1 MDTFSIDENGK
12 FLLNFSWGV
21 VVDLESLFA
30 KIKNFHLKQNEEK
43 KFEFKVIKGNQQKFT
58 VRKNANSYELR
69 KYIRNKTEYQAIDL
83 FEKVNLIKEDKIYP
97 IYSEL
102 QVEYLIEN
110 ILKLK
115 ENECKYY
122 LIEQDKNVKQIKLED
137 FENYPDRK
145 IEIVNYKNEF
155 DNIFKR
161 IKRGEK
167 QLNNLT
173 LNYDG
178 IFDENELED
187 KVFDGEGRKQFQEEL
202 DALYTSKEEKFKYY
216 CGQSGIGK
224 TVSLLDYRYKTD
236 HNILYLNMNFLFK
249 KKNFLTD
256 FHQALKNELL
266 YLFDSYDN
274 YNAFIKENEKAI
286 FLSSFE
292 NADLNKLKCTIIE
305 KLIEKLLSYYKNNL
319 LKIMIIIDQYIKKYD
334 YGLTDN
340 LEKYTKSDKYKKTI
354 KFVCCCSTDEID
366 VRENMHNSIFDKK
379 DEKKKFISINNLTKI
394 DLSFLTEKQK
404 EVFEMFGN
412 SPKYFYRIKNTKDEE
427 LNSLI
432 ETLKEEIY
440 KKIKNSIKKLNIE
453 NEVIYGLLIVMY
465 NINKKIDKAKL
476 KSLFKYI
483 FLKYI
488 TITPFNKKE
497 KNFINFWEEEEKD
510 FILNYS
516 FPIIKSVFRMVLKEY
531 KKKEYKQHLIDCTE
545 AEEGYVLEHLIYL
558 SLESGEKP
566 FMEKL
571 NIFKSYE
578 IDQVFCLSKFYLDE
592 SEKEK
597 LLNSNRADYI
607 KGLFEKGKNYH
618 LYQKNESGPKFDGAL
633 LISTHKNII
642 EEEDNK
648 INLEENNSDD
658 TKKEYDLIIYQST
671 KKKVKNRVDNNFV
684 NKNKDMIKK
693 NIELLFNI
701 KIRKLN
707 FIYILEYEKK
717 DNSLMTFCELIENQ
731 ISYIFYSLENNKFVN
746 INGEEVRINKYIAD
760 IRPYKNFIEY
770 ININNERNEKALKQ
784 MISKVPIEFD
794 IEKGDKLL
802 TKKRKRDEDKKER
815 KKINNFL
822 CFYDSD
828 SKLILDNEINMVGK
842 TKYESSVSDNKKNF
856 FNDFVVEEDEEDN
869 DNKISE
875 NPSNIENP
883 DNNKDELIKD
893 IIYKGR
899 HTNEFSQEYNKK
911 MKNIILKMYSGQ
923 KEFETF
929 NNKNMISFYSGIC
942 EINIL
947 NNLVNFPFYYLY
959 RNKNTK
965 DIKIFIRDNNKSTI
979 FNYQD
984 ENKINDCDYIKE
996 IDSMMNVE
1004 KFNKDHL
1011 IMSCFVVDQELKR
1024 EAKLKID
1031 ENYEYS

>member
-1 MDTFSIDENGK
+1 MYVFSRDENGK
-12 FLLNFSWGV
+12 FLLNFCGNI

-30 KIKNFHLKQNEEK
+30 KIKSFPLKQNEEK
-43 KFEFKVIKGNQQKFT
+43 EFEFEDIKGNQQKFT
-58 VRKNANSYELR
+58 VKKNANSYEL
-69 KYIRNKTEYQAIDL
+69 KKNIRNKSEYQSIDL
-83 FEKVNLIKEDKIYP
+83 YEKVNLVKEDKIYP

-122 LIEQDKNVKQIKLED
+122 LIEEDKNLKQIKLED

-145 IEIVNYKNEF
+145 IEIVNYKYEF

-161 IKRGEK
+161 IKSEEK
-167 QLNNLT
+167 KLINLT

-202 DALYTSKEEKFKYY
+202 DALYNADEDEDEEKFKYY

-224 TVSLLDYRYKTD
+224 TVSFLDYRYKTD
-236 HNILYLNMNFLFK
+236 NNILYLNMNFLFK
-249 KKNFLTD
+249 KKNFLVD

-266 YLFDSYDN
+266 YLFDSYDD
-274 YNAFIKENEKAI
+274 YNAFIKENENEI

-292 NADLNKLKCTIIE
+292 NVDLNKLRFTIIE
-305 KLIEKLLSYYKNNL
+305 KLIEKLLSYYTNNGR
-319 LKIMIIIDQYIKKYD
+319 KFMIIIDQYIKKYD
-334 YGLTDN
+334 CGLTDN
-340 LEKYTKSDKYKKTI
+340 LEKYTKSNKYKGTI
-354 KFVCCCSTDEID
+354 RFVCCCSTDEID
-366 VRENMHNSIFDKK
+366 VRENMHNSIFEKK

-394 DLSFLTEKQK
+394 DLSSLTVKQK
-404 EVFEMFGN
+404 EVLKMFGN
-412 SPKYFYRIKNTKDEE
+412 SPKYFYGIKITKDEE

-465 NINKKIDKAKL
+465 NIKKQIDKDKL

-497 KNFINFWEEEEKD
+497 KNFINFWEDKEEN

-516 FPIIKSVFRMVLKEY
+516 FPIIKSVFIMILKEY
-531 KKKEYKQHLIDCTE
+531 KKKEYKQRLIDCTE

-566 FMEKL
+566 FKEEL
-571 NIFKSYE
+571 NIFKSYKV
-578 IDQVFCLSKFYLDE
+578 DQVFCLSKFYLDA

-597 LLNSNRADYI
+597 LLKSKREDYI
-607 KGLFEKGKNYH
+607 NSLFEIGKNYH
-618 LYQKNESGPKFDGAL
+618 LYQNNENGPKFDGAL

-671 KKKVKNRVDNNFV
+671 KKKVDNNFI

-717 DNSLMTFCELIENQ
+717 DKSLMGFCELIENQ

-746 INGEEVRINKYIAD
+746 INGEEVRITKYITD
-760 IRPYKNFIEY
+760 IKPYRNFIEY
-770 ININNERNEKALKQ
+770 INTNKERNEKFLKQ
-784 MISKVPIEFD
+784 MISEIPNELD
-794 IEKGDKLL
+794 IEKGNKLL
-802 TKKRKRDEDKKER
+802 TKKRKRDEEKKNK

-828 SKLILDNEINMVGK
+828 DKLILNNDINISK
-842 TKYESSVSDNKKNF
+842 TNYEDSINDNKKNF
-856 FNDFVVEEDEEDN
+856 FDDFVVEDDKKDN
-869 DNKISE
+869 DNKILE
-875 NPSNIENP
+875 NQSDIESS
-883 DNNKDELIKD
+883 DKNKDELIKD
-893 IIYKGR
+893 IIYKDR

-911 MKNIILKMYSGQ
+911 INNIISKMYSGK
-923 KEFETF
+923 KENENF
-929 NNKNMISFYSGIC
+929 NNKNIISFYSGIY

-965 DIKIFIRDNNKSTI
+965 DIKIFIKDNNGATI
-979 FNYQD
+979 FNYMD
-984 ENKINDCDYIKE
+984 ENEINDHDYKNE
-996 IDSMMNVE
+996 INSMMNVE
-1004 KFNKDHL
+1004 KFNKNNL
-1011 IMSCFVVDQELKR
+1011 IMSCFIVEQELKR
-1024 EAKLKID
+1024 EAKSKID
-1031 ENYEYS
+1031 EDFQY